1 MKVKIIQKKDE
12 YSMEY
17 NVGDILEVD
26 STWYGGVT
34 VLGKTGVPV
43 SIDKDEYVNVTGD
56 GEAVVSDAE
65 SMTVTSGETEFQ
77 GGLTLIVAKLTSPDS
92 LAS

>member
-1 MKVKIIQKKDE
+1 MAKMVKIIKKKDE

-17 NVGDILEVD
+17 EVGDVLKVD

-43 SIDKDEYVNVTGD
+43 SIDKDEYEEVKDILSRRMLNLRALRKD
-56 GEAVVSDAE
+56 SDLRDRA
-65 SMTVTSGETEFQ
+65 FQ
-77 GGLTLIVAKLTSPDS
+77 QKPLTI
-92 LAS
+92 

>member
-65 SMTVTSGETEFQ
+65 SMTVTSGETEFR
-77 GGLTLIVAKLTSPDS
+77 VVSDRRDRA
-92 LAS
+92 